1 MLPTRHRMRGSEEFA
16 TAIRAGAR
24 IGSRRVVVHYGSQP
38 GTHSRQPA
46 RVGFVVS
53 KAVGNAVVRNLV
65 RRRLRSAMASEVA
78 ALGDGQAVV
87 IRALPPASTASYAE
101 LREDVRSGLRR
112 AQAKSKAGADRN
124 LVHRGAPR

>member
-1 MLPTRHRMRGSEEFA
+1 M
-16 TAIRAGAR
+16 
-24 IGSRRVVVHYGSQP
+24 
-38 GTHSRQPA
+38 
-46 RVGFVVS
+46 GFVVS